1 MSTLGLPLVLLVQ
14 AFYKGG
20 SSTAVDEEV
29 EEGSGDE
36 DEEAQGES
44 EIVAGGECE
53 QAVVTAGGG
62 GQASREPR
70 DEVDE
75 GGDIPEILERL

>member
-20 SSTAVDEEV
+20 SSTAVE
-29 EEGSGDE
+29 EEGGGDE

-53 QAVVTAGGG
+53 QAVVTAGGEG